1 MAPMDEGGFRGQKDF
16 KAPGGQMEQV
26 GLLAS
31 LGFKETQDH
40 K

>member
-1 MAPMDEGGFRGQKDF
+1 MALMDEGGFQGQRDF
-16 KAPGGQMEQV
+16 KALGGQMEQV

-31 LGFKETQDH
+31 LGIKETQDH